1 MPLSKEHQKT
11 AFLLS
16 LALLC
21 VGIATYSHFVL
32 RSDVAFTH
40 LFYVPVVLAGL
51 WWGWRGVWV
60 AVLLGGSLVALHLLS
75 GLSDPVREDLFRSGV
90 FVVVALLVGALRE
103 RARRSERDLQETRDY
118 LDSLI
123 RFANAPIIVWDPA
136 FKITRFNRAFERLT
150 GRRSDEVFGASL
162 AVLFPDDR
170 RDEALAHIRR
180 ALAGE
185 RWEVV
190 ELPILA
196 VDGTIKTVLW
206 NSANIYA
213 TDGTTVVATIAQGQD
228 VTERLRADEVLR
240 RTERLAAMGRLAAAL
255 AHEINNPLQAIRS
268 NLELVL
274 DFDLALDERD
284 HYLEVCSQ
292 EIERLTDITQRVLS
306 FARPNQDVRRP
317 VSIADLT
324 RQTLVLVG
332 KQLQHTNVQVT
343 TAFPADLPLVCVAPD
358 QVVQVLL
365 NILINA
371 TEVMPQGGHVH
382 FEAHASQEM
391 LVLTLSND
399 GPPIPSEHLGRVFDP
414 FFSTK
419 PDGTG
424 LGLSISYSIVQG
436 HGGDIRAENL
446 SGGRGVRFT
455 ITLPLAPQ
463 GVLSD
468 LPEPAT

>member
-1 MPLSKEHQKT
+1 MPLTKEHQKT
-11 AFLLS
+11 VFLFS

-21 VGIATYSHFVL
+21 VGIAAYSHFVL

-40 LFYVPVVLAGL
+40 LFYVPVALAGL
-51 WWGWRGVWV
+51 WWGRRGVWV
-60 AVLLGGSLVALHLLS
+60 AVLLGTSLVAVHLLS
-75 GLSDPVREDLFRSGV
+75 DLSDPVREDLFRSGV

-123 RFANAPIIVWDPA
+123 RFANAPIIVWDPT
-136 FKITRFNRAFERLT
+136 FRITRFNRAFERLT
-150 GRRSDEVFGASL
+150 GRRSAEVVGASL
-162 AVLFPDDR
+162 DILFPDDR
-170 RDEALAHIRR
+170 RDEALDHIHR

-196 VDGTIKTVLW
+196 TDGTVKTVLW
-206 NSANIYA
+206 NSANVYA
-213 TDGTTVVATIAQGQD
+213 ADGATVVATIAQGQD
-228 VTERLRADEVLR
+228 ITERLRADEVLR

-274 DFDLALDERD
+274 DFDLALEERD
-284 HYLEVCSQ
+284 QYLEVCSQ
-292 EIERLTDITQRVLS
+292 EIERLTDIAQRVLS
-306 FARPNQDVRRP
+306 FARPNEDFRRP

-343 TAFPADLPLVCVAPD
+343 TAFPADLPRVWVAPD
-358 QVVQVLL
+358 QIVQVLL

-371 TEVMPQGGHVH
+371 TEVMPRGGHVQV
-382 FEAHASQEM
+382 EARASQEM
-391 LVLTLSND
+391 LLLTLSND
-399 GPPIPSEHLGRVFDP
+399 GPPIPPEHLGHIFDP

-424 LGLSISYSIVQG
+424 LGLSISYSILQG
-436 HGGDIRAENL
+436 HGGDIRVENL
-446 SGGRGVRFT
+446 NGGRGVRFT
-455 ITLPLAPQ
+455 ITLPVARESALNDVTEAVQ
-463 GVLSD
+463 
-468 LPEPAT
+468 